1 MQQNIAQNA
10 TLTFKYNQ
18 ELGRHGWLRLTPAY
32 SVRLVEQLL
41 QELDYKP
48 RCVLDPFSGSGTT
61 ALVCANQGINS
72 FAFDINPFLVWLGN
86 VKLCQYSSETRAAFV
101 HIAAELAGDLQR
113 CQPAAL
119 PPIFNL
125 DRWWGRAQA
134 DFLARLKGAIW
145 ELRSTCDGEVVQL
158 LQIAFCR
165 MVIELSN
172 AAFNHVS
179 TSFKNTT
186 GAANAADAA
195 DAADAVSTAIAEEA
209 FDPKAAREQF
219 LQSCSMVS
227 EGAAICPQAQAQ
239 VLLRDARDAPAQFT
253 NQFDTIITSPPYPN
267 RISYIRE
274 LRPYMF
280 WMDMLKSAGQAGELD
295 WQAIGGTWGRATS
308 RLGSWHSAGTLP
320 QYICALAD
328 KIAKADHKS
337 ARLMANYVLKY
348 FEDMREHLHSAF
360 AGLCR
365 GGRVFYIVGN
375 SSFYGVLVPTD
386 QIYADLLQDAGFVD
400 VDCTVVRKRNCNK
413 KLFEYAVSA
422 RKP

>member
-1 MQQNIAQNA
+1 MQQNKIAQNA
-10 TLTFKYNQ
+10 PLTFKYNQ
-18 ELGRHGWLRLTPAY
+18 DLGRHGWLRLTPAY

-41 QELDYKP
+41 QELDYTP

-86 VKLCQYSSETRAAFV
+86 VKLCQYSAQKIAAFLQT
-101 HIAAELAGDLQR
+101 AAELPGELQR
-113 CQPAAL
+113 CKPAAL

-125 DRWWGRAQA
+125 ERWWGRAQA
-134 DFLARLKGAIW
+134 DFLAGLKSAIW
-145 ELRSTCDGEVVQL
+145 ELRSIRTDDEVVQL
-158 LQIAFCR
+158 LQVAFCR

-179 TSFKNTT
+179 TSFKNAPS
-186 GAANAADAA
+186 AANSADAA
-195 DAADAVSTAIAEEA
+195 AQA
-209 FDPKAAREQF
+209 FDPAAAGEQF
-219 LQSCSMVS
+219 LQICKMVA
-227 EGAAICPQAQAQ
+227 EGAAICPQAPAQ
-239 VLLRDARDAPAQFT
+239 VLLRDARAAPAQFT

-280 WMDMLKSAGQAGELD
+280 WMDMLSSAGQAGELD

-308 RLGSWHSAGTLP
+308 RLGSWKSAGTLP

-328 KIAKADHKS
+328 KIAEADNKS

-360 AGLCR
+360 AGLSP

-375 SSFYGVLVPTD
+375 SSFYGVLVPSE
-386 QIYADLLQDAGFVD
+386 QIYADLLQEAGFVD
-400 VDCTVVRKRNCNK
+400 VCCTVVRKRNCNK
-413 KLFEYAVSA
+413 QLFEYALSA